1 MSEVVVV
8 AIARAKEG
16 SEEEVLR
23 GLSEATAQTHAEE
36 GCVRY
41 AIHRAAD
48 DPARFVIVEHW
59 RSRAD
64 LDEHLTKPYIQ
75 ALAEQV
81 ALLAEPPQVY
91 FLDPV
96 PVGDEVKGRL

>member
-8 AIARAKEG
+8 AVIRAKEG
-16 SEEEVLR
+16 SEDDVLR

-36 GCVRY
+36 GCLRY
-41 AIHRAAD
+41 AIHRHVE
-48 DPARFVIVEHW
+48 DPTRFVLVERW
-59 RSRAD
+59 RSRAE
-64 LDEHLTKPYIQ
+64 LDEHFTKPYVQ
-75 ALAEQV
+75 AMGEQID
-81 ALLAEPPQVY
+81 LLAEPPQVY